1 MIKDQE
7 EMQKKIAEIRY
18 LEDQISQME
27 GQIRIVDREIMELQ
41 NLILSLDEIKN
52 MKNKEAIIP
61 LGKDIFVKS
70 NINKGDEIFVNIGSK
85 TIVKKSNEETKKLLE
100 DKKDKFFEARD
111 NIGREAGEVI
121 QKIEKIEKEIIGMQ
135 DN

>member
-1 MIKDQE
+1 
-7 EMQKKIAEIRY
+7 MQKKIAEIRY